1 MVVRQPNKR
10 CLPRF
15 LNGNNFQ
22 VYLCRYDNDNKDEAV
37 ESKREMEDFAFA
49 MFSMGEEYNQSLNKS
64 FFEDANLLQDK
75 NVKLKSQLEK
85 AEEVIL
91 EYNSNYDYYC
101 CELAGS
107 WSEIRKKAREYFSE
121 KEEK

>member
-1 MVVRQPNKR
+1 MKDDYLIIGKKSLESWVSDCRSNPE
-10 CLPRF
+10 
-15 LNGNNFQ
+15 NFMSG
-22 VYLCRYDNDNKDEAV
+22 YLYEFGR
-37 ESKREMEDFAFA
+37 S
-49 MFSMGEEYNQSLNKS
+49 G
-64 FFEDANLLQDK
+64 FETLDL
-75 NVKLKSQLEK
+75 LKSQLEK

-121 KEEK
+121 KADK

>member
-1 MVVRQPNKR
+1 MSMSYVD
-10 CLPRF
+10 
-15 LNGNNFQ
+15 
-22 VYLCRYDNDNKDEAV
+22 YLYTDNCDKVFDIVCDGDGKFKEEDFEREMGKIKDNKLNEL
-37 ESKREMEDFAFA
+37 
-49 MFSMGEEYNQSLNKS
+49 FSSVY
-64 FFEDANLLQDK
+64 
-75 NVKLKSQLEK
+75 KLKSQLEK

-121 KEEK
+121 KADK